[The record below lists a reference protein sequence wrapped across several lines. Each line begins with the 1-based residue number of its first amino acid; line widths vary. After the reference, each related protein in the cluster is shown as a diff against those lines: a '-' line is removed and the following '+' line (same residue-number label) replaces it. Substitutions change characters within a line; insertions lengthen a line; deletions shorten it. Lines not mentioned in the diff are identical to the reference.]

1 MAKRLHK
8 IGLVALLILGSAI
21 LLFSCKSKPMVAIES
36 LDAIKTEESENL
48 TIIMSEN
55 GRKSYLFRTPLL
67 EGYTLG
73 RDPYRE
79 FRKGISIT
87 TYQDD
92 SLTTVNAVLVANYAI
107 YYENR
112 KLWEAKGDV
121 VITKHDGTRLYTQ
134 QLFWNSITKR
144 IYSNVDTRLV
154 TETDEVIGEGFES
167 DEEMTEPRFRRW
179 KGKMQVDT
187 EQLRNNSDEDDAKS
201 ESKSESKSSEK
212 NSESHKSIS
221 TPARDNTPKK
231 APGIESNAKVPKS
244 PNRLNDPNNT
254 MAPNRVAT
262 PKKANNRPGA
272 SQQINGA
279 PQGVSTPPQQSLR
292 REREARGNSM
302 GEPPM
307 RSRRPQNPAME
318 PGKAQMQSARNSGAM
333 KADAMKSDAMKTS
346 AVESDAVKPD
356 TK

>member
-1 MAKRLHK
+1 MARGLHRAL
-8 IGLVALLILGSAI
+8 LVALLVMGSAI
-21 LLFSCKSKPMVAIES
+21 LLFSCKSKQTTSEES

-55 GRKSYLFRTPLL
+55 GRKSYLFKTPLL

-154 TETDEVIGEGFES
+154 TDTDEVIGEGFES
-167 DEEMTEPRFRRW
+167 DEEMNEPRFRRW

-187 EQLRNNSDEDDAKS
+187 EQLRNEQKNEQK
-201 ESKSESKSSEK
+201 ESKNVYK
-212 NSESHKSIS
+212 
-221 TPARDNTPKK
+221 
-231 APGIESNAKVPKS
+231 
-244 PNRLNDPNNT
+244 
-254 MAPNRVAT
+254 
-262 PKKANNRPGA
+262 
-272 SQQINGA
+272 
-279 PQGVSTPPQQSLR
+279 
-292 REREARGNSM
+292 
-302 GEPPM
+302 
-307 RSRRPQNPAME
+307 
-318 PGKAQMQSARNSGAM
+318 
-333 KADAMKSDAMKTS
+333 
-346 AVESDAVKPD
+346 
-356 TK
+356 

>member
-1 MAKRLHK
+1 MICRLHK
-8 IGLVALLILGSAI
+8 SILVALLILGSAI
-21 LLFSCKSKPMVAIES
+21 LLFSCKSKDGAAEES

-55 GRKSYLFRTPLL
+55 GRKSYLFKTPLL

-154 TETDEVIGEGFES
+154 TDTDEVIGEGFES
-167 DEEMTEPRFRRW
+167 DEDMTEPRFRRW

-187 EQLRNNSDEDDAKS
+187 EQLRSEQKGDDKGENRGDDKQVKS
-201 ESKSESKSSEK
+201 TPKSQPKSSSRPKPQSKPKPVQPVVSRPSIGEPMQRQSMRPAPMKFENEK
-212 NSESHKSIS
+212 KSLS
-221 TPARDNTPKK
+221 TASPKK
-231 APGIESNAKVPKS
+231 
-244 PNRLNDPNNT
+244 
-254 MAPNRVAT
+254 
-262 PKKANNRPGA
+262 
-272 SQQINGA
+272 
-279 PQGVSTPPQQSLR
+279 
-292 REREARGNSM
+292 
-302 GEPPM
+302 
-307 RSRRPQNPAME
+307 
-318 PGKAQMQSARNSGAM
+318 
-333 KADAMKSDAMKTS
+333 
-346 AVESDAVKPD
+346 

>member
-1 MAKRLHK
+1 MYTPIKLHRMV
-8 IGLVALLILGSAI
+8 LVALLILGSAI
-21 LLFSCKSKPMVAIES
+21 LLFSCKSKSAVAEES

-55 GRKSYLFRTPLL
+55 GRKSYLFKTPLL

-144 IYSNVDTRLV
+144 IYSNVDTKLV
-154 TETDEVIGEGFES
+154 TETDEVVGEGFES
-167 DEEMTEPRFRRW
+167 DEDMEEPRFRRW

-187 EQLRNNSDEDDAKS
+187 EQLRNDAKS
-201 ESKSESKSSEK
+201 GGTDSLSNEEKSVPESAASESGNGSSQVQSRTPVKSEVAQPSPSSRLPQRADGERPK
-212 NSESHKSIS
+212 VEIQQQQTPQSQSGTRPQMRRPMRHQVENRGVDSNSEEQQADDSEVK
-221 TPARDNTPKK
+221 
-231 APGIESNAKVPKS
+231 EAK
-244 PNRLNDPNNT
+244 
-254 MAPNRVAT
+254 
-262 PKKANNRPGA
+262 
-272 SQQINGA
+272 
-279 PQGVSTPPQQSLR
+279 
-292 REREARGNSM
+292 
-302 GEPPM
+302 PM
-307 RSRRPQNPAME
+307 RSRREMLKGE
-318 PGKAQMQSARNSGAM
+318 
-333 KADAMKSDAMKTS
+333 
-346 AVESDAVKPD
+346 
-356 TK
+356 

>member
-1 MAKRLHK
+1 MSFRLHRVAT
-8 IGLVALLILGSAI
+8 VALLILGGAI
-21 LLFSCKSKPMVAIES
+21 LLFSCKSKQTTVEES

-55 GRKSYLFRTPLL
+55 GRKSYLFKTPLL

-144 IYSNVDTRLV
+144 IYSNVDTKLV
-154 TETDEVIGEGFES
+154 TDTDEVVGEGFES
-167 DEEMTEPRFRRW
+167 DEDMNEPRFRRW

-187 EQLRNNSDEDDAKS
+187 EQLRN
-201 ESKSESKSSEK
+201 ESKEEAKPSEKSKESADKSKDKQVEQSSDSSSKSTTTST
-212 NSESHKSIS
+212 SKS
-221 TPARDNTPKK
+221 
-231 APGIESNAKVPKS
+231 
-244 PNRLNDPNNT
+244 
-254 MAPNRVAT
+254 M
-262 PKKANNRPGA
+262 
-272 SQQINGA
+272 
-279 PQGVSTPPQQSLR
+279 
-292 REREARGNSM
+292 
-302 GEPPM
+302 
-307 RSRRPQNPAME
+307 RRPQPPKM
-318 PGKAQMQSARNSGAM
+318 GARS
-333 KADAMKSDAMKTS
+333 
-346 AVESDAVKPD
+346 KPLPQRRSEFGPPQR
-356 TK
+356 TQ